1 MKTTLSHQER
11 GFTLV
16 DVLLMVAAFSILTFV
31 FLPDLSR
38 RRHTRCRM
46 ACSNNLKQIGLAFK
60 VWALD
65 NNDKFPMQVAVT
77 NGGTM
82 EFVDSGSVYV
92 HFLVMSNELSTPRLL
107 ICPQETDSNR
117 VAASTFSQN
126 LSNSSPNTVP
136 FTNDNNVSYFV
147 AVDAQET
154 YPQMVLVGDGNISID
169 GRRAT
174 RGLNAIGTNRIV
186 AWQKPRHDGFGNV
199 GLADGSVQRFN
210 AKWLTQ
216 LFRTTGA
223 ATNRIAFP

>member
-31 FLPDLSR
+31 FLPDLTR
-38 RRHTRCRM
+38 RRHTMCRM

-82 EFVDSGSVYV
+82 ELVDSGSVYV

-107 ICPQETDSNR
+107 ICPKKQTRIGSQRAPFPRIYRIHR
-117 VAASTFSQN
+117 VT
-126 LSNSSPNTVP
+126 
-136 FTNDNNVSYFV
+136 
-147 AVDAQET
+147 
-154 YPQMVLVGDGNISID
+154 
-169 GRRAT
+169 
-174 RGLNAIGTNRIV
+174 
-186 AWQKPRHDGFGNV
+186 
-199 GLADGSVQRFN
+199 
-210 AKWLTQ
+210 
-216 LFRTTGA
+216 LFRSLMIIMSVTSSQSMHRKPIRKWCLWETETLLSMA
-223 ATNRIAFP
+223 NEQRAD